1 MLKYIDIS
9 EWQGDVDYDKLKG
22 YVDGVIIRAGYGKG
36 SKDKK
41 FKRNAEMCNL
51 YGIPC
56 GAYWFSYAKSVDEAK
71 LESAYLLDA
80 VKPYKIELPLAF
92 DFEYDSV
99 DNAKKAGVSVDKHLV
114 TNMVRAFCD
123 AIEAAGYWVLN
134 YTNPD
139 FMSRYLDPFVTERY
153 GLWLAQ
159 WTDKVDITNPPRK
172 CSVWQ
177 YGTSTVPGIKGIV
190 DTNEAYTD
198 FAKVI
203 REKCLNHLD
212 RPKDEKDDAIA
223 WAMENGISGSEDIA
237 LALWQYH
244 KAFGVK

>member
-1 MLKYIDIS
+1 M
-9 EWQGDVDYDKLKG
+9 
-22 YVDGVIIRAGYGKG
+22 
-36 SKDKK
+36 
-41 FKRNAEMCNL
+41 
-51 YGIPC
+51 P
-56 GAYWFSYAKSVDEAK
+56 
-71 LESAYLLDA
+71 
-80 VKPYKIELPLAF
+80 
-92 DFEYDSV
+92 
-99 DNAKKAGVSVDKHLV
+99 
-114 TNMVRAFCD
+114 
-123 AIEAAGYWVLN
+123 
-134 YTNPD
+134 
-139 FMSRYLDPFVTERY
+139 ERY

-203 REKCLNHLD
+203 REKGLNHLD
-212 RPKDEKDDAIA
+212 SPKNEKAEAIA

-244 KAFGVK
+244 KAFGK